1 MISYIKKNQRSVKLA
16 LLATVLGLVPIT
28 LSAQSFKLSNGEG
41 KLMVTGTSS
50 LHDWEEVAEQK
61 SGTLQVDVTGELPK
75 ITTLKFTVE
84 AESLKSGKGAMDK
97 NTYKALNTDSHK
109 QIVFQLSSI
118 KEISPVTSSS
128 NKYKVVANGNL
139 TIAGKTNKI
148 ELPFDLTVNGDK
160 AILEG
165 KKGLK
170 MTDYG
175 VEPPKALMGTIK
187 TGDEI
192 EIHYNTIWKK

>member
-1 MISYIKKNQRSVKLA
+1 MKSYIKRNQRSLKIAALA
-16 LLATVLGLVPIT
+16 IVVGLVPVT
-28 LSAQSFKLSNGEG
+28 LSSQNFKLSNGEG
-41 KLMVTGTSS
+41 KLAVTGTST

-61 SGTLQVDVTGELPK
+61 SGSLQVDISGELPK
-75 ITTLKFTVE
+75 IAALKFIVE
-84 AESLKSGKGAMDK
+84 AESLKSGKSAMDK
-97 NTYKALNTDSHK
+97 NTYKALDTDSHK

-118 KEISPVTSSS
+118 KEITPVPSSS

-148 ELPFDLTVNGDK
+148 ELPFDLTVNGEK
-160 AILEG
+160 ASLEG

-170 MTDYG
+170 MTDFG
-175 VEPPKALMGTIK
+175 IEPPKALMGTIK

>member
-16 LLATVLGLVPIT
+16 LLATVLGLVPII

>member
-1 MISYIKKNQRSVKLA
+1 MKSYIKKNQRSVKIA
-16 LLATVLGLVPIT
+16 LLAMVLGLAPIT
-28 LSAQSFKLSNGEG
+28 LSSQSFKLSNGEG

-61 SGTLQVDVTGELPK
+61 SGTLQVDITGELPK

-109 QIVFQLSSI
+109 QIVFQLSGV
-118 KEISPVTSSS
+118 KEITPVGST

-160 AILEG
+160 ATLEG

>member
-1 MISYIKKNQRSVKLA
+1 MKSYIKRNQHSLKIAALA
-16 LLATVLGLVPIT
+16 IVVGLVPVT
-28 LSAQSFKLSNGEG
+28 LSSQNFKLSNGEG
-41 KLMVTGTSS
+41 KLAVTGTST

-61 SGTLQVDVTGELPK
+61 SGSLQVDISGELPK
-75 ITTLKFTVE
+75 IAALKFIVE
-84 AESLKSGKGAMDK
+84 AESLKSGKSAMDK
-97 NTYKALNTDSHK
+97 NTYKALDTDSHK

-118 KEISPVTSSS
+118 KEITPVPSSS

-148 ELPFDLTVNGDK
+148 ELPFDLTVNGEK
-160 AILEG
+160 ASLEG

-170 MTDYG
+170 MTDFG
-175 VEPPKALMGTIK
+175 IEPPKALMGTIK